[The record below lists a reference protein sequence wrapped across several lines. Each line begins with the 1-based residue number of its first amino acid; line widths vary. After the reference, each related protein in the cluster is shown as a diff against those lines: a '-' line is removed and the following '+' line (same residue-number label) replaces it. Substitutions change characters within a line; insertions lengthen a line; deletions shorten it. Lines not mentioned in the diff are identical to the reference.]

1 MKKEDPKH
9 EDCGCSGNSI
19 VRSKGEYTIIV
30 ARNGFKI
37 QEDLP
42 YPIWGTLYLQNQSF
56 DTAVRDFLPPG
67 VTCVSSVVGENIN
80 LAYTQGANTDNIS
93 IFAIPGNLLS
103 YPEML
108 SGLNNQFLKTELAY
122 FCNNTQVGN
131 LPLLT
136 DQQNKKCQ
144 AQPLY
149 IKKIGGLSNVQNELI
164 TPLSRHLPNN
174 SVKDVIE
181 LSLRKQE
188 IHPDT
193 IWIHKFAY
201 INMTE
206 KNLLVFYWQI
216 IINEFVNLN
225 NKAFKIK

>member
-1 MKKEDPKH
+1 MKDEKH
-9 EDCGCSGNSI
+9 DECKCSGNSI

-37 QEDLP
+37 KEDLP
-42 YPIWGTLYLQNQSF
+42 YPIWGTLYLQSQNF
-56 DTAVRDFLPPG
+56 ATAVKDYLPAG
-67 VTCVSSVVGENIN
+67 ITCTSDVSGENIN
-80 LAYTQGANTDNIS
+80 LHYTDGVNTDDIS
-93 IFAIPGNLLS
+93 IFAIPTGLLS

-108 SGLNNQFLKTELAY
+108 TSLNTAYLKSELAY

-149 IKKIGGLSNVQNELI
+149 LTKIGALGSKGNELI
-164 TPLSRHLPNN
+164 TPLSRRQANN

-181 LSLRKQE
+181 VSLRKQD
-188 IHPDT
+188 IMTDT
-193 IWIHKFAY
+193 VWIHKFAY

-206 KNLLVFYWQI
+206 KSLLVFYWQI
-216 IINEFVNLN
+216 IINEFVSM
-225 NKAFKIK
+225 NKQAFKM

>member
-1 MKKEDPKH
+1 MKHKEQKP

-19 VRSKGEYTIIV
+19 VRSKGEYTIVV

-37 QEDLP
+37 KEDLP
-42 YPIWGTLYLQNQSF
+42 YPIWGTLYLQNKSF
-56 DTAVRDFLPPG
+56 DTAVRDYLPAG
-67 VTCVSSVVGENIN
+67 VTCICTVVGENIN
-80 LAYTQGANTDNIS
+80 LEFTQGLNVDTIS
-93 IFAIPGNLLS
+93 IFAIPNALLS

-108 SGLNNQFLKTELAY
+108 TGLNTAFLKTELAY

-136 DQQNKKCQ
+136 DQQNKICQ

-149 IKKIGGLSNVQNELI
+149 LTKIGGLGQKGNELI

-181 LSLRKQE
+181 ISLRKQE

-193 IWIHKFAY
+193 VWIHKFAY
-201 INMTE
+201 IPMTE

-216 IINEFVNLN
+216 IINEIVNIN
-225 NKAFKIK
+225 AKAFTM